1 MAGPLGAALGGAGP
15 VTAPVPP
22 GALGQASSAQELLTY
37 LSELQVWL
45 DLRRGELDRLDSA
58 AQQAKDSASFTSDV
72 VLAMS
77 MWQSV
82 STSMLDLTRLW
93 DSGRADALA
102 RERMSRLIWG
112 RLDGASLAP
121 EPNAGG
127 RFPTSGL
134 AGGGVGA
141 DPAAK
146 VSLVEATR
154 LSDALTAQ
162 LRTRLS
168 FDAEGRDVVA
178 RLRRVRASLV
188 RTEDLTSV
196 SREPEAV
203 AGLERIARTIDDLT
217 AQAARGADISGRL
230 AELEVTAARAERD
243 SIVGTARRHEQERDR
258 TRAIGLVEQL
268 RARKDTLTELVERCR
283 REIAVPPRLAVPDV
297 TRLGDVPGQAAQL
310 TAYLTRLEQ
319 VARAMDAVEDAY
331 SEPLRTR
338 ASLRYRVEQAEAT
351 SRSNSRASSPT
362 VAAGLAEARAAVDA
376 TPCDIALAR
385 DLTDQYVRLA
395 QTLPHRQGGLS

>member
-1 MAGPLGAALGGAGP
+1 MAGPLRAALGGAGP

-217 AQAARGADISGRL
+217 AQAARGADI
-230 AELEVTAARAERD
+230 
-243 SIVGTARRHEQERDR
+243 
-258 TRAIGLVEQL
+258 
-268 RARKDTLTELVERCR
+268 
-283 REIAVPPRLAVPDV
+283 
-297 TRLGDVPGQAAQL
+297 
-310 TAYLTRLEQ
+310 
-319 VARAMDAVEDAY
+319 
-331 SEPLRTR
+331 
-338 ASLRYRVEQAEAT
+338 
-351 SRSNSRASSPT
+351 
-362 VAAGLAEARAAVDA
+362 
-376 TPCDIALAR
+376 
-385 DLTDQYVRLA
+385 
-395 QTLPHRQGGLS
+395 